1 MVIIAEESSP
11 TNAEIPSWQ
20 QETKVSDRRA
30 LPLKFHLI
38 FLTEKVCGTDG
49 HGYRRAKRSG
59 KCRTGKP
66 QSHRK
71 HENIIKHNIKQASCN
86 SADHGP

>member
-20 QETKVSDRRA
+20 QETRCRIEGR
-30 LPLKFHLI
+30 FHLI